1 MMRGWSPMEVRV
13 ARGEPIR
20 VGDVRVSPV
29 SWSLIGRWPGG
40 GFVWSR
46 PAALDVERD
55 GRVERVPII
64 DVTRLAQVGLMG
76 VTLCWALGFI
86 VRRRRQA
93 KGGQRE

>member
-1 MMRGWSPMEVRV
+1 M

-29 SWSLIGRWPGG
+29 SWSLVGRWPGG

-46 PAALDVERD
+46 PAALDVERG

-64 DVTRLAQVGLMG
+64 DVTRLVQLGLAA
-76 VTLCWALGFI
+76 VTLCGALGLI
-86 VRRRRQA
+86 VRRRRQT
-93 KGGQRE
+93 KGG